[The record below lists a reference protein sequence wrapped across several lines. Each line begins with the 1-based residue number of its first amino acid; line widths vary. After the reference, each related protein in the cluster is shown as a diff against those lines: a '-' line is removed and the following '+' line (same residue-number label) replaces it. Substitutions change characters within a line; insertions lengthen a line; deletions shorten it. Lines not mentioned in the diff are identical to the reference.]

1 MEQSEI
7 LIVEN
12 PIHIFLLHLV
22 FTSGLNTALTEFANM
37 INNHRLSTEQRWTP
51 IQICLNG
58 ILNENN
64 PLSSSSGV
72 DESEVEEFYGEDPD
86 AEHPH
91 LLDDDGVVVAPFEV
105 AHSMEI
111 TDFFI
116 FSG

>member
-1 MEQSEI
+1 
-7 LIVEN
+7 
-12 PIHIFLLHLV
+12 
-22 FTSGLNTALTEFANM
+22 M
-37 INNHRLSTEQRWTP
+37 INNHKLSTEHRWTP
-51 IQICLNG
+51 IQIWLNG

-111 TDFFI
+111 TDFL
-116 FSG
+116 FSQVNVDRPSSQAGLDIYSEVLVAHKFEEFL